1 MTQKKR
7 LPNKKQKLWPLSPIH
22 NLGMEDHSYAS
33 CKEYLDDA
41 FENQDIHNLALSG
54 NFGAGKSSILHS
66 FDRNRNYGEEKFLY
80 VSLTDFQNYGCN
92 CQTDNTNICKNS
104 HKKDNVTEQE
114 NSDKE
119 VNDNSTQ
126 KRVEFS
132 MLCQILSRCRKKN
145 LRDSSLSGIPE
156 AAITF
161 VGMLFS
167 ALFVALIFVLV
178 FHERFAY
185 LAARVGVSAIL
196 RADIHAWMY
205 VATACLLCFLVCH
218 ILRNGKVKKISVK
231 SAYAETEMELF
242 KSSASLDLYKFEL
255 IHTII
260 DLAPSID
267 HTVVFEDMDR
277 LDSTICI
284 AVITKLRDLNVMI
297 NTRRQTALPKSARVQ
312 LWLWECFENGRF
324 LSWSKRIIGRACPR
338 WVKKW
343 LDNHYPYLA
352 KGTTHIRFVYAVGE
366 NVLNHQLRSKFY
378 DCIIPVTPAL
388 NQFNA
393 EDVLCKLLVDN
404 GVDITREHT
413 WKNIKE
419 IIPFLSDYR
428 TVRTMCNEFR
438 VLRSQFLGG
447 VADIDLNCA
456 QMLGMA
462 FYKVMVPQMYSRA
475 FDEDGFGELPEV
487 SAADFPE
494 LKDQEYCNRLANQLN
509 KIRPTKDMLQLM
521 FLSRQNLCSRW
532 IRALQEGPQERAYD
546 TIREMNNNE
555 LINITEELKES
566 KIFECGVD
574 SSLVT
579 SVASYI
585 FQGDTSKESFDAW
598 FYKTGKVSE
607 HKFTNCMIFL
617 TATGQL
623 EITTVIPAI
632 SPAELFGWCIDSL
645 PSLRNDSGHE
655 ARWNNEM
662 TGLLETILSTNP
674 TAIPDNLLDIRITE
688 NQTLEDLV
696 SIDLNE
702 LDEEASGAVVAEIEM
717 LKVINDFRFKS
728 NQDPKRYISR
738 NEFVDFCKTV
748 FVSTDSDAKAELAE
762 HIAQADSLD
771 ISKELIEWQAVEKSD
786 NQEVAFYLIR
796 HIQKRIEEEA
806 FKDWFFK
813 ISEPRFEKFA
823 KCMYWA
829 VIRYSYFAVEQ
840 LFDWCL
846 ENLAV
851 LQNISEHQSC
861 WCYDNTWLLRE
872 VLKVSPERVQDKM
885 KTIVLYD
892 GITIGDLLS
901 NDDPFAEEDDTA
913 EESFEQSH
921 IELLDTEPVGSGTY
935 I

>member
-1 MTQKKR
+1 MAQKKR
-7 LPNKKQKLWPLSPIH
+7 LPDKKQKLWSLSPIN
-22 NLGMEDHSYAS
+22 NLGMEDHSFAS

-66 FDRNRNYGEEKFLY
+66 FDRNRNYGAEKFLY

-92 CQTDNTNICKNS
+92 CETKNVNTRENS
-104 HKKDNVTEQE
+104 NNEKTITEQE
-114 NSDKE
+114 DGDKKA
-119 VNDNSTQ
+119 NDNSTQ

-156 AAITF
+156 AAIT
-161 VGMLFS
+161 VAGMLFS
-167 ALFVALIFVLV
+167 ALFVVLIFILV

-185 LAARVGVSAIL
+185 LAGRIGVPATW

-205 VATACLLCFLVCH
+205 VAVACLLCFLVCH
-218 ILRNGKVKKISVK
+218 VLRNGKVKKISVK
-231 SAYAETEMELF
+231 SAYAETEMELL

-297 NTRRQTALPKSARVQ
+297 NTRRKTALSKDARIQ
-312 LWLWECFENGRF
+312 LWIWECFEKNRF
-324 LSWSKRIIGRACPR
+324 LSWGKRIIGRVLPR
-338 WVKKW
+338 WIKQW
-343 LDNHYPYLA
+343 FGNHYPYLA
-352 KGTTHIRFVYAVGE
+352 RGTAHIRFVYAVGE

-428 TVRTMCNEFR
+428 TVRTMCNELR
-438 VLRSQFLGG
+438 ILRSQFLGG
-447 VADIDLNCA
+447 VADIDINCA
-456 QMLGMA
+456 QMLALA

-487 SAADFPE
+487 SATDFPE
-494 LKDQEYCNRLANQLN
+494 LKDQEYCDRLAKQLN
-509 KIRPTKDMLQLM
+509 RIRPDKEMLQLM

-532 IRALQEGPQERAYD
+532 IRAIQDGPQERAYD
-546 TIREMNNNE
+546 ALREMNNNR
-555 LINITEELKES
+555 LINITEELKNS
-566 KIFECGVD
+566 NIFESSVD
-574 SSLVT
+574 SGIIT

-585 FQGDTSKESFDAW
+585 FQGETGEDSFDEW
-598 FYKTGKVSE
+598 FYKAGKCSE

-617 TATGQL
+617 TATGQI

-632 SPAELFGWCIDSL
+632 NPTELFKWCIDSL
-645 PSLRNDSGHE
+645 PSLRNDTGHE
-655 ARWNNEM
+655 ARWNKEM

-674 TAIPDNLLDIRITE
+674 TAIPDNLLDIQITE

-702 LDEEASGAVVAEIEM
+702 LDEEASGAVLAEIEM
-717 LKVINDFRFKS
+717 LKIINDFRVS
-728 NQDPKRYISR
+728 NNQEPKRHVSR

-748 FVSTDSDAKAELAE
+748 FTSTDSEAKAELAE
-762 HIAQADSLD
+762 DIAQTNSLD
-771 ISKELIEWQAVEKSD
+771 ISSELIDWKAVEKSD
-786 NQEVAFYLIR
+786 NQEVAYYLIK
-796 HIQKRIEEEA
+796 HMYKNLGQGIFI
-806 FKDWFFK
+806 DWFFK
-813 ISEPRFEKFA
+813 ISEPQCEKFA
-823 KCMYWA
+823 KCLYWA
-829 VIRYSYFAVEQ
+829 ALKSDYFVPEQ
-840 LFDWCL
+840 LLDWCL

-851 LQNISEHQSC
+851 LQNISELQVC
-861 WCYDNTWLLRE
+861 WCYDNAWLLRE
-872 VLKVSPERVQDKM
+872 VLKLSPEQVLDKM

-892 GITIGDLLS
+892 GISVGDLLN

-921 IELLDTEPVGSGTY
+921 TELLGPEPVG
-935 I
+935 